1 MNNRLYYLSRGQMNA
16 IYGIQSMQK
25 TKISQFKSNK
35 IISNKNSGNSF
46 KLSIYRRYSNVKSL
60 PLCSGYITDFK
71 NTEDKL
77 SDNAYIIDTLK
88 LCRCKRSRLTHPT
101 TNSKLSLKRFIT
113 TKQLSLHE
121 YVLMFSN
128 YTLSYDYDGDV
139 INYHHYLK

>member
-1 MNNRLYYLSRGQMNA
+1 MNNRLYYLSRGQINA
-16 IYGIQSMQK
+16 IYGIQSMRK

-60 PLCSGYITDFK
+60 PLCSGYVTDFK

-128 YTLSYDYDGDV
+128 YTLSYDYNGDA
-139 INYHHYLK
+139 INF

>member
-46 KLSIYRRYSNVKSL
+46 KLSIYRRYANIKGLS
-60 PLCSGYITDFK
+60 LCSGYVTDFK

-77 SDNAYIIDTLK
+77 SDNVYIFDTLK
-88 LCRCKRSRLTHPT
+88 LCRYKRSRLSHST
-101 TNSKLSLKRFIT
+101 TSSILGLKRFIT

>member
-35 IISNKNSGNSF
+35 NSLNEF
-46 KLSIYRRYSNVKSL
+46 PLSIYSRYANVKSL
-60 PLCSGYITDFK
+60 PLCSGSVTDFK

-77 SDNAYIIDTLK
+77 SDNVYIFDTLK
-88 LCRCKRSRLTHPT
+88 LCRYKRSRLSHCT
-101 TNSKLSLKRFIT
+101 TSSILGLKRFIT
-113 TKQLSLHE
+113 TKQISLHE
-121 YVLMFSN
+121 YVRMFSN